1 MTIYG
6 GRLGTPQIL
15 DDTLLTQVWI
25 VPDGFYSMA
34 AVNLVNRSDTLAPVI
49 RMAISDSETPSLEE
63 YIEWELTLPPRGIL
77 ERTQL
82 FLQAGRRLF
91 VSSSIADVVS
101 VSIYGFL
108 QDTLVESVEQP

>member
-6 GRLGTPQIL
+6 GRLGTPLIL
-15 DDTLLTQVWI
+15 TDTLLTQVWI
-25 VPDGFYSMA
+25 VPPDFYGIA
-34 AVNLVNRSDTLAPVI
+34 AVNLVNRSSTLAPVI
-49 RMAISDSETPSLEE
+49 RLAISDSATPALEE

-82 FLQAGRRLF
+82 FLQSGRRLF
-91 VSSSIADVVS
+91 VSSSIADIVAVS
-101 VSIYGFL
+101 VYGFL